1 MYQRDVSAFLPAAT
15 PPLTDWKLNMVEH
28 GMSTAESFL
37 VDLLRERKSIFASGV
52 IASPFHTIAEIMI
65 KKGDVPAGVKVPQA
79 ALLHAL
85 KEAGWVDV
93 GRVATHDL
101 STKKQ
106 IYAHPDVAKK
116 HSRSDMRRMVEG
128 GISDNIGQLGLAS
141 NNGNVYPMR

>member
-1 MYQRDVSAFLPAAT
+1 MYQRDVSAFMPAAT

-37 VDLLRERKSIFASGV
+37 VDLLRERKSVFEYGV
-52 IASPFHTIAEIMI
+52 IASPFHRVAEVMI
-65 KKGDVPAGVKVPQA
+65 KRGDLPVGVKVPQA

-93 GRVATHDL
+93 GRVATSDL

-106 IYAHPDVAKK
+106 IYAHPDIAKK
-116 HSRSDMRRMVEG
+116 YSKSDMRRMVEEEWSDISPLANSAH
-128 GISDNIGQLGLAS
+128 GIYA
-141 NNGNVYPMR
+141 VK